1 METGFQ
7 PLDPTGGK
15 PDDRRLRGRR
25 QIPYRVI
32 APNLVTLLGLCA
44 GLTAIRMAIEG
55 RMELAVGLIVIAA
68 ALDGVDGRLA
78 RFLKGSSK
86 FGAELD
92 SLTDFVNFGIAPAI
106 MLFMWGLQDFRSI
119 GWIASLIFAIC
130 AALRLARYNAALEK
144 PDRPA
149 WHARFFTG
157 VPAPSGAIIGMLP
170 INLSF
175 IGIPANAFTQGPVI
189 AYVIA
194 IALLMVS
201 SVPTYSG
208 KTFGRGVPPDWVVPI
223 IIVVV
228 LLVALLVT
236 YTWWFLTIGTL
247 IYLAFIPISW
257 RSYRRLANLRSD
269 GTAESA

>member
-7 PLDPTGGK
+7 PLDPAGNK
-15 PDDRRLRGRR
+15 QPPKRR

-44 GLTAIRMAIEG
+44 GLTAIRMSIEG
-55 RMELAVGLIVIAA
+55 RMELAVVLIVIAA

-78 RFLKGSSK
+78 RFLKGSTK

-92 SLTDFVNFGIAPAI
+92 SLTDFVNFGIAPSI

-130 AALRLARYNAALEK
+130 AALRLARFNAALADPGK
-144 PDRPA
+144 PA
-149 WHARFFTG
+149 WQTRFFTG

-170 INLSF
+170 IYLSF
-175 IGIPANAFTQGPVI
+175 LGLSASDTIQVPVI
-189 AYVIA
+189 FYVLA
-194 IALLMVS
+194 IGLLMVS

-247 IYLAFIPISW
+247 VYLSFIPIGW
-257 RSYRRLANLRSD
+257 RAYRRLAKTQDQMNAAKAD
-269 GTAESA
+269 